1 MTDDQPVETNKVIP
15 TSSILASPNPEH
27 VEGEG
32 GPKTNTVLIAIIFVL
47 ALALVGF
54 TAFYFG
60 TKNRVITP
68 PDIVSNV
75 SPTPFS
81 SPNES
86 TNQPTGDLEQYDSP
100 QLTNFG
106 FAYDPEIWSI
116 SQLPTPT
123 NTKLIMAAK
132 DGGVLTFVLD
142 LPWGMGGGASTFKTS
157 DLTNLTAKPEFYRL
171 KRISAGKTS
180 YDYGTDQAV
189 RLFSAKP
196 DSKTD
201 ALKQCQD
208 MSDGVDGMFFYT
220 PEQCSQITSGE
231 IVGYVNQPG
240 FTRSY
245 TFQPSVALGE
255 INTKW
260 AGDEY
265 VDSLGDTYVIVAV
278 TYSGSNPALADDII
292 SQLKPL

>member
-32 GPKTNTVLIAIIFVL
+32 GPKTNTVLIAIVFVL

-132 DGGVLTFVLD
+132 DGGVLTFFLPFPWRFCWGGKKKMPSTPSDISWHCLRASVL
-142 LPWGMGGGASTFKTS
+142 LSGLAEKRR
-157 DLTNLTAKPEFYRL
+157 TA
-171 KRISAGKTS
+171 
-180 YDYGTDQAV
+180 
-189 RLFSAKP
+189 
-196 DSKTD
+196 
-201 ALKQCQD
+201 
-208 MSDGVDGMFFYT
+208 
-220 PEQCSQITSGE
+220 
-231 IVGYVNQPG
+231 
-240 FTRSY
+240 
-245 TFQPSVALGE
+245 
-255 INTKW
+255 
-260 AGDEY
+260 
-265 VDSLGDTYVIVAV
+265 
-278 TYSGSNPALADDII
+278 
-292 SQLKPL
+292 